1 MDYDEDQI
9 KNEESTLIKQAG
21 NLVSLENKDV
31 PHAVEVLYDAF
42 QHDPVFNA
50 IFEGASAQ
58 QRKAFNETPL
68 RHCLHYGQVG
78 APSEDLEGV
87 AGWVRG
93 KHADMTL
100 WKMLVSGAI
109 WPALRMGQ
117 NYSQR
122 MMKAFQP
129 IDEGRRKHMSGQ
141 PFLYLFFIGVATEH
155 QGKGCGRMLLDE
167 VIRIAESDG
176 LPVYLE
182 TETTENVQLYE
193 YFGFE
198 VLAKVDLPI
207 VHLPMWQMVRKP
219 K

>member
-1 MDYDEDQI
+1 MN
-9 KNEESTLIKQAG
+9 KESE
-21 NLVSLENKDV
+21 NLVALENKDV

-42 QHDPVFNA
+42 QDDPVFNA
-50 IFEGASAQ
+50 IFEGATPQ
-58 QRKAFNETPL
+58 QHKPFMETPL
-68 RHCLHYGQVG
+68 RHCLKYGRVC
-78 APSEDLEGV
+78 APSKDLEGV
-87 AGWVRG
+87 AGWVGG
-93 KHADMTL
+93 KLADMTP
-100 WKMLVSGAI
+100 WRMLVSGAI
-109 WPALRMGQ
+109 WPALRMGP
-117 NYSQR
+117 YAQR

-129 IDEGRRKHMSGQ
+129 IDEGRRKHMAGQ
-141 PFLYLFFIGVATEH
+141 PYLYLFFIGVATEH
-155 QGKGCGRMLLDE
+155 QGQGFGRVLLDE
-167 VIRIAESDG
+167 VIRLAESDG